1 MPYYRVDDASGKR
14 SGSLYDSAA
23 VQRENSFDVFF
34 GGERPLT
41 EIWTGAV
48 NGEILFVIGDREA
61 DSIVPRFVS
70 SYEKIILIHP
80 SKCTAK
86 IGRLIEKYQPTKI
99 LYLYGANSF
108 MQDRALL
115 HMIGK

>member
-1 MPYYRVDDASGKR
+1 MK
-14 SGSLYDSAA
+14 
-23 VQRENSFDVFF
+23 RENCFDVFF

-80 SKCTAK
+80 SKCTSK
-86 IGRLIEKYQPTKI
+86 IDKLIRKYQPTKI